1 MNISEVAVSQAA
13 RLFGTDISRLYLLG
27 GMDGLAYTFERDS
40 QGYVLKVAP
49 LPADHPEHMPRM
61 AEKSDFVAY
70 LADNGVRFARP
81 VHSINGNWVER
92 IDSAEGSYVASA
104 AVRALGYH
112 VNGCNPAK
120 ASTPLFLKHHQILL
134 YIVFATE
141 WGKKLNSWQAN
152 TLKNWRHSIIND
164 LPGIDFL

>member
-1 MNISEVAVSQAA
+1 MNISEAAVSQAA
-13 RLFGTDISRLYLLG
+13 RLFGSDISRLYLLG
-27 GMDGLAYTFERDS
+27 GMDGSAYAFERDS

-49 LPADHPEHMPRM
+49 FSVDRPEHMPRM
-61 AEKSDFVAY
+61 VEKFDFVAY
-70 LADNGVRFARP
+70 LAENGVRVARP
-81 VHSINGNWVER
+81 DGHWVER
-92 IDSAEGSYVASA
+92 VDLAEGSYVASA
-104 AVRALGYH
+104 AVRALGH
-112 VNGCNPAK
+112 HMNGRNPAK